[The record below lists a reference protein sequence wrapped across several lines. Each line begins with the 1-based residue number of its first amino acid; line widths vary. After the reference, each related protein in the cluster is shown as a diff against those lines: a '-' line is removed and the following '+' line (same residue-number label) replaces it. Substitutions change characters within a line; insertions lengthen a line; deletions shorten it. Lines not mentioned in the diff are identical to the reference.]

1 MANALFLVIQNCGR
15 CKQFEAKCQIP
26 EMEPILCTQPME
38 LVHVDYV
45 GMEVT
50 VATQEKP
57 VVKNVLVIVDHFTQ
71 IHPGLCYKE
80 PHGPYHGPSPVQQ
93 FLFRL
98 QVSPEADVETREP
111 SSPET

>member
-1 MANALFLVIQNCGR
+1 MANASFLLIKNCDR

-50 VATQEKP
+50 VAAHEKP
-57 VVKNVLVIVDHFTQ
+57 VVKNVLVIVDHFTRYVKAFVMNN
-71 IHPGLCYKE
+71 HMA
-80 PHGPYHGPSPVQQ
+80 HTM
-93 FLFRL
+93 
-98 QVSPEADVETREP
+98 A
-111 SSPET
+111 